1 MIKVMHRSGQ
11 HINIQ
16 GWPSY
21 CIKNNKIYIYAI
33 DNNDTF
39 YIFIRGIAHESEQT
53 QFTFPLLALL
63 PTYEAERAEQPT
75 TRDLNHEQQIS
86 A

>member
-1 MIKVMHRSGQ
+1 MIKVMHHSGQ
-11 HINIQ
+11 HIKIN

-21 CIKNNKIYIYAI
+21 CIKHNKIYLYAI
-33 DNNDTF
+33 DNSDTF
-39 YIFIRGIAHESEQT
+39 YIFIRGIAHESDQT

-63 PTYEAERAEQPT
+63 PSVESGENKR
-75 TRDLNHEQQIS
+75 TRGKDHAQRLS

>member
-1 MIKVMHRSGQ
+1 MITVMHQSGQ
-11 HINIQ
+11 HITIN

-21 CIKNNKIYIYAI
+21 CIKHNKIYLYAI
-33 DNNDTF
+33 DNSDTF

-63 PTYEAERAEQPT
+63 PSVEIRENKR
-75 TRDLNHEQQIS
+75 TRGKDHAQRLS